1 MMRWFKKK
9 KIETDPLKRALDR
22 KGVITRLEGMG
33 YFVRKKNIR
42 KPKVGDTVRFRVGGR
57 WSINTHYFQTGKVVE
72 WSDDDPHKPSRYL
85 KLLETQ
91 ALKDGVVLTEHQ
103 LKLAKLIHE
112 NKNSVIVKSRH
123 TGLTTLQKYMN
134 GESTDI

>member
-57 WSINTHYFQTGKVVE
+57 WSINTHYFQTGEVVE
-72 WSDDDPHKPSRYL
+72 WSNDDTHKPWEKYGYIRAVGKKSDHCVHPLEVVSVSRP
-85 KLLETQ
+85 
-91 ALKDGVVLTEHQ
+91 
-103 LKLAKLIHE
+103 
-112 NKNSVIVKSRH
+112 KSGRSD
-123 TGLTTLQKYMN
+123 K
-134 GESTDI
+134 